1 MALTLQQQ
9 TLNYV
14 LDQGGTFSK
23 VITAKDT
30 AGANV
35 AITSGTAAGK
45 MRQSYHSS
53 NNVHAFTTAIEGSNV
68 TISLTST
75 QTTAISEG
83 NYVYDVEYTQ
93 SGGDVERVAEGIIT
107 VSQEATK

>member
-1 MALTLQQQ
+1 MALTLQKQ

-14 LDQGGTFSK
+14 LDQGCTFSK

-35 AITSGTAAGK
+35 AISSGTAAGK

-53 NNVHAFTTAIEGSNV
+53 NNVHAFTAAIEGSNV

-93 SGGDVERVAEGIIT
+93 AGGDVERVAEGIIT
-107 VSQEATK
+107 VSPEATK

>member
-1 MALTLQQQ
+1 MALTLQKQ

-14 LDQGGTFSK
+14 LDQGCTFSK

-35 AITSGTAAGK
+35 TISSGTAAGK

-53 NNVHAFTTAIEGSNV
+53 NNVHAFTTAVEGSNV

-75 QTTAISEG
+75 QTAAISDG
-83 NYVYDVEYTQ
+83 NYVYDIEYTQ
-93 SGGDVERVAEGIIT
+93 SGGDIERVVEGIIT
-107 VSQEATK
+107 VSPEATK

>member
-1 MALTLQQQ
+1 MALTLQKQ

-14 LDQGGTFSK
+14 LDQGCTFSK
-23 VITAKDT
+23 VITAKDS

-35 AITSGTAAGK
+35 TISSGSAAGK
-45 MRQSYHSS
+45 LRQSYHSS
-53 NNVHAFTTAIEGSNV
+53 NNVFTFTTAVDGSNV

-75 QTTAISEG
+75 QTTSIPDG

-93 SGGDVERVAEGIIT
+93 SGGDIERVVEGIIT
-107 VSQEATK
+107 VSPEATK

>member
-1 MALTLQQQ
+1 MALTLQKQ
-9 TLNYV
+9 TLNFV
-14 LDQGGTFSK
+14 LDQGCTFSK

-35 AITSGTAAGK
+35 TISSGTTAGK

-53 NNVHAFTTAIEGSNV
+53 NNVHAFTAAVEGSNV

-75 QTTAISEG
+75 QTAAISDG
-83 NYVYDVEYTQ
+83 NYMYDIEYTQ
-93 SGGDVERVAEGIIT
+93 SGGDIERVVEGIIT
-107 VSQEATK
+107 VSPEATK